1 MEAMNGVPF
10 LGPVVSSSRYV
21 ILGHEP
27 WGGQQKVAPAAI
39 GRSGNNDFAPNH
51 AIGHQAALHEAPAP
65 GTFQSNSTSSRR
77 RDMKV
82 IVRFSERQGLR
93 GVPIL
98 LRHSPGMVLP
108 NRTYVLQQKA
118 VQALRTA
125 RICIIDISAEANAPN
140 ARGVASERR

>member
-1 MEAMNGVPF
+1 
-10 LGPVVSSSRYV
+10 
-21 ILGHEP
+21 
-27 WGGQQKVAPAAI
+27 
-39 GRSGNNDFAPNH
+39 
-51 AIGHQAALHEAPAP
+51 
-65 GTFQSNSTSSRR
+65 
-77 RDMKV
+77 MKV

-125 RICIIDISAEANAPN
+125 GIRNIEISAEANAPD
-140 ARGVASERR
+140 ARGIAGERR

>member
-1 MEAMNGVPF
+1 
-10 LGPVVSSSRYV
+10 
-21 ILGHEP
+21 
-27 WGGQQKVAPAAI
+27 
-39 GRSGNNDFAPNH
+39 
-51 AIGHQAALHEAPAP
+51 
-65 GTFQSNSTSSRR
+65 
-77 RDMKV
+77 MKV